1 VNDGS
6 VTAVSAKLWKNG
18 GGCGAC
24 YQVYTFN
31 SFLIS
36 IFQQTLVKLKMFH
49 MICMESLICQSIF
62 TLINIC
68 FNFLQNACKYD
79 DT

>member
-6 VTAVSAKLWKNG
+6 VAAVSAKLWKNG

-24 YQVYTFN
+24 YQVYIPFP

-36 IFQQTLVKLKMFH
+36 IFP
-49 MICMESLICQSIF
+49 
-62 TLINIC
+62 INLSKRIVY
-68 FNFLQNACKYD
+68 KI
-79 DT
+79 